1 MLTLSD
7 SWRTAYRGAS
17 QGLLVMH
24 NVLNPESHAGLEA
37 RKAEL
42 ETDLRARFAGYDR
55 AAFNTLPTIQPY
67 SAYYAQFKKT
77 YHVQLQLESIVLKG
91 KAIPRVAALVE
102 AMFMSELK
110 SQLLTAGHDLDL
122 LSQPL
127 RLEIAGGS
135 ETYTMLNGKLE
146 TLKPNDIYMTD
157 AEGVTSSIIYGP
169 DKRTP
174 ITPATRNVLFTVYA
188 PPGIEVAA
196 VQRHLEDIQANVSL
210 VSPEATTELLKV
222 YTTSVP

>member
-1 MLTLSD
+1 MLTISD
-7 SWRTAYRGAS
+7 SWRTIYPGAS
-17 QGLLVMH
+17 QGLLVMR
-24 NVLNPESHAGLEA
+24 NVSNPEQHAELEA

-42 ETDLRARFAGYDR
+42 ETELRARFAGSDR
-55 AAFNTLPTIQPY
+55 VAFNTLPSIQPY
-67 SAYYAQFKKT
+67 NAYYAQFKKS

-91 KAIPRVAALVE
+91 KSIPRVAALVE

-110 SQLLTAGHDLDL
+110 SQLLTAGHDLDSL
-122 LSQPL
+122 RQPL
-127 RLEIAGGS
+127 RLEIANGT

-146 TLKPNDIYMTD
+146 TLKANDIYMTD

-196 VQRHLEDIQANVSL
+196 VQQHLEDIQANVRL
-210 VSPEATTELLKV
+210 VSPEALTELLKV
-222 YTTSVP
+222 YTASLP